1 MRHIKLSLILFVGFL
16 LVANMNA
23 SGDTPSNKQPVPVN
37 SNNWHP
43 ITRSLSSQ
51 PELYQNGDTIFID
64 SECTLYNLNVT
75 IEDLSNNIIQSSTI
89 TVLGGEEYSYIVYAK
104 PDTYKVTL
112 TQGSKYLYG
121 YFTIEE

>member
-1 MRHIKLSLILFVGFL
+1 MRHIKLSLIILVGFF
-16 LVANMNA
+16 LVANINA
-23 SGDTPSNKQPVPVN
+23 SGDTVSSNQPVPVN
-37 SNNWHP
+37 NDKWKP
-43 ITRSLSSQ
+43 TTRSLSSQ
-51 PELYQNGDTIFID
+51 PELYQNRDTIFID

-89 TVLGGEEYSYIVYAK
+89 TVLGGEEYSYIVYAN

>member
-1 MRHIKLSLILFVGFL
+1 MKRNFFISLL
-16 LVANMNA
+16 LVSAIMMPSMKVSA
-23 SGDTPSNKQPVPVN
+23 EDSTPKTPVETKSN
-37 SNNWHP
+37 WGGG
-43 ITRSLSSQ
+43 TRSISSV

-89 TVLGGEEYSYIVYAK
+89 TVLGGEEYSYIVYAN
-104 PDTYKVTL
+104 PGTYKVTL

>member
-1 MRHIKLSLILFVGFL
+1 MRHFKSL
-16 LVANMNA
+16 LVLFCGLLITININA
-23 SGDTPSNKQPVPVN
+23 DQQTIITENAG
-37 SNNWHP
+37 WHTT
-43 ITRSLSSQ
+43 TRSLTSL

-89 TVLGGEEYSYIVYAK
+89 TVLGGEEYSYIVYAN
-104 PDTYKVTL
+104 PGTYKITL
-112 TQGSKYLYG
+112 TQGSKSLYG